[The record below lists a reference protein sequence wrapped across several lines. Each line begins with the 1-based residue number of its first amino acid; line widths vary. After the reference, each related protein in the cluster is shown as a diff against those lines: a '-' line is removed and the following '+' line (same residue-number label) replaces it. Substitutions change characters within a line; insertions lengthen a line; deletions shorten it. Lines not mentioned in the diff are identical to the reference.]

1 LRMHIRETIKVYMNK
16 WTGFRACRDLGARL
30 MLKEKM
36 ILSFAATSTGIVVLT
51 GVLHYYMTA
60 SRILKE
66 AEATTVQMVG
76 NACQDINELFL
87 QTFQVCSA
95 MNDNISM
102 QKPIRRQ
109 FRSIKEMYSYDLEGS
124 MEMMVLPSYN
134 RDIFGVYVL
143 GDNGGR
149 YKSNSSS
156 FLVSD
161 PRDTDWYRIIHATG
175 QAQWFPPHENS
186 YVVSTPYT
194 SYVSMGIPFI
204 DKATGRTKGVVLADI
219 DSDKLSGIAARAV
232 SGAGDVFLMDE
243 RNRIM
248 NLTAGEGPWKDRDGV
263 EKARRTVE
271 ENLSEIPEYGVSH
284 VLKDKGQ
291 LVVYQ
296 TLNQTD
302 WKIVGVIPKASIT
315 RSAEYIKVLMIMLLA
330 LAVVIS
336 MILSEIVA
344 ESVTRPL
351 FTLVKSME
359 QVCAGNLETSVKT
372 ERRDEIGVLYDSFN
386 HMTGEMRNL
395 IDTIY
400 REQEKLR
407 REELKALQA
416 QINPHFLYNTLDS
429 IIWSL
434 RMRQVEESIEML
446 TALTDFFKISLSKGR
461 DIITIEE
468 EVKHIKSYLSI
479 QHRRYLEKFD
489 YDINV
494 DPAILSCRTPKLIL
508 QPAVENAIYHG
519 IKPMEEKGYI
529 YIHIFPQGG
538 DVLLQVQDTGMGMDK
553 DACSRLNRELDTISS
568 DQQGTGYGVR
578 NVNDK
583 IKIVYGRRYGVT
595 IESAMGEGTVVTLRI
610 GKKGET
616 SDESD
621 YL

>member
-1 LRMHIRETIKVYMNK
+1 MHIKKTMKAYLNK
-16 WTGFRACRDLGARL
+16 RTCFKACRNLGARL

-36 ILSFAATSTGIVVLT
+36 ILSFAAASTGIVVLT
-51 GVLHYYMTA
+51 GALHYYMTA
-60 SRILKE
+60 SRILEE

-102 QKPIRRQ
+102 QKLIRRQ
-109 FRSIKEMYSYDLEGS
+109 FSSIKEMYSHDLEGS

-219 DSDKLSGIAARAV
+219 DSDKLSDIAARAV

-263 EKARRTVE
+263 EKARRMVE

-315 RSAEYIKVLMIMLLA
+315 RSVEYIKVLMIMLLA

-344 ESVTRPL
+344 DSVTRPL
-351 FTLVKSME
+351 FTLVKAME
-359 QVCAGNLETSVKT
+359 QVCAGNLETSVET
-372 ERRDEIGVLYDSFN
+372 ERGDEIGVLYDSFN

-416 QINPHFLYNTLDS
+416 QINPHSCTIPWTPS
-429 IIWSL
+429 S
-434 RMRQVEESIEML
+434 
-446 TALTDFFKISLSKGR
+446 GR
-461 DIITIEE
+461 
-468 EVKHIKSYLSI
+468 
-479 QHRRYLEKFD
+479 
-489 YDINV
+489 
-494 DPAILSCRTPKLIL
+494 
-508 QPAVENAIYHG
+508 
-519 IKPMEEKGYI
+519 
-529 YIHIFPQGG
+529 
-538 DVLLQVQDTGMGMDK
+538 
-553 DACSRLNRELDTISS
+553 
-568 DQQGTGYGVR
+568 
-578 NVNDK
+578 
-583 IKIVYGRRYGVT
+583 
-595 IESAMGEGTVVTLRI
+595 
-610 GKKGET
+610 
-616 SDESD
+616 
-621 YL
+621 

>member
-1 LRMHIRETIKVYMNK
+1 MNK

-102 QKPIRRQ
+102 QKLIRRQ

-372 ERRDEIGVLYDSFN
+372 ERRDEIGVLYDSFKD
-386 HMTGEMRNL
+386 R
-395 IDTIY
+395 
-400 REQEKLR
+400 
-407 REELKALQA
+407 
-416 QINPHFLYNTLDS
+416 
-429 IIWSL
+429 
-434 RMRQVEESIEML
+434 
-446 TALTDFFKISLSKGR
+446 
-461 DIITIEE
+461 
-468 EVKHIKSYLSI
+468 KS
-479 QHRRYLEKFD
+479 
-489 YDINV
+489 
-494 DPAILSCRTPKLIL
+494 
-508 QPAVENAIYHG
+508 
-519 IKPMEEKGYI
+519 
-529 YIHIFPQGG
+529 
-538 DVLLQVQDTGMGMDK
+538 
-553 DACSRLNRELDTISS
+553 
-568 DQQGTGYGVR
+568 
-578 NVNDK
+578 
-583 IKIVYGRRYGVT
+583 
-595 IESAMGEGTVVTLRI
+595 VV
-610 GKKGET
+610 
-616 SDESD
+616 
-621 YL
+621 

>member
-1 LRMHIRETIKVYMNK
+1 M
-16 WTGFRACRDLGARL
+16 
-30 MLKEKM
+30 
-36 ILSFAATSTGIVVLT
+36 VLT
-51 GVLHYYMTA
+51 GALHYYMTS
-60 SRILKE
+60 SRILEE

-76 NACQDINELFL
+76 KACQDINELFL

-102 QKPIRRQ
+102 QKLIRRQ
-109 FRSIKEMYSYDLEGS
+109 FSSIKEMYSHDLEGS

-219 DSDKLSGIAARAV
+219 DSDKLSDIAARAV

-263 EKARRTVE
+263 EKARRMVE

-315 RSAEYIKVLMIMLLA
+315 RSVEYIKVLMIMLLA

-344 ESVTRPL
+344 DSVTRPL
-351 FTLVKSME
+351 FTLVKAME
-359 QVCAGNLETSVKT
+359 QVCAGNLETSVET
-372 ERRDEIGVLYDSFN
+372 ERGDEIGVLYDSFN

-416 QINPHFLYNTLDS
+416 QINPHFLYNTLDTIRSMAIIRDSEDIAQMAESLSMLFRYS
-429 IIWSL
+429 ISRPGEMATLKDELDNVKNYLVIQGYRFPGKFKYQQRIEDEELLQYKLPVLTIQPVIENAIHHGLETKVGGGQVSVYAYSTQERFIIRIADNGMGMTEQQMDSL
-434 RMRQVEESIEML
+434 RER
-446 TALTDFFKISLSKGR
+446 LSKGR
-461 DIITIEE
+461 FIYEQDRDLKKRGNTGIALPN
-468 EVKHIKSYLSI
+468 VNQRIKFY
-479 QHRRYLEKFD
+479 YGDD
-489 YDINV
+489 Y
-494 DPAILSCRTPKLIL
+494 
-508 QPAVENAIYHG
+508 G
-519 IKPMEEKGYI
+519 IKVYSTAGIGTIVEIILPAAADSKG
-529 YIHIFPQGG
+529 G
-538 DVLLQVQDTGMGMDK
+538 
-553 DACSRLNRELDTISS
+553 
-568 DQQGTGYGVR
+568 
-578 NVNDK
+578 
-583 IKIVYGRRYGVT
+583 
-595 IESAMGEGTVVTLRI
+595 ES
-610 GKKGET
+610 
-616 SDESD
+616 
-621 YL
+621 

>member
-1 LRMHIRETIKVYMNK
+1 MHIKEIMKAYLNK
-16 WTGFRACRDLGARL
+16 RTCFKACRNLGARL

-36 ILSFAATSTGIVVLT
+36 ILSFAAASTGIVVLT
-51 GVLHYYMTA
+51 GALHYYMTA
-60 SRILKE
+60 SRILEE

-102 QKPIRRQ
+102 QKLIRRQ
-109 FRSIKEMYSYDLEGS
+109 FSSIKEMYSHDLEGS

-219 DSDKLSGIAARAV
+219 DSDKLSDIAARAV

-263 EKARRTVE
+263 EKARRMVE
-271 ENLSEIPEYGVSH
+271 ENLTEIPEYGVSH

-315 RSAEYIKVLMIMLLA
+315 RS
-330 LAVVIS
+330 
-336 MILSEIVA
+336 
-344 ESVTRPL
+344 
-351 FTLVKSME
+351 
-359 QVCAGNLETSVKT
+359 
-372 ERRDEIGVLYDSFN
+372 
-386 HMTGEMRNL
+386 
-395 IDTIY
+395 
-400 REQEKLR
+400 
-407 REELKALQA
+407 
-416 QINPHFLYNTLDS
+416 
-429 IIWSL
+429 
-434 RMRQVEESIEML
+434 VE
-446 TALTDFFKISLSKGR
+446 
-461 DIITIEE
+461 
-468 EVKHIKSYLSI
+468 
-479 QHRRYLEKFD
+479 
-489 YDINV
+489 
-494 DPAILSCRTPKLIL
+494 
-508 QPAVENAIYHG
+508 
-519 IKPMEEKGYI
+519 
-529 YIHIFPQGG
+529 
-538 DVLLQVQDTGMGMDK
+538 
-553 DACSRLNRELDTISS
+553 
-568 DQQGTGYGVR
+568 
-578 NVNDK
+578 
-583 IKIVYGRRYGVT
+583 
-595 IESAMGEGTVVTLRI
+595 
-610 GKKGET
+610 
-616 SDESD
+616 
-621 YL
+621 

>member
-1 LRMHIRETIKVYMNK
+1 MKMRIRETIKAYLNK
-16 WTGFRACRDLGARL
+16 GTGFGACRNLGVRL

-36 ILSFAATSTGIVVLT
+36 ILSFAASSTGIVILT
-51 GVLHYYMTA
+51 GALHYYMTS

-87 QTFQVCSA
+87 QTYQVCSA

-102 QKPIRRQ
+102 QKLIRRQ

-124 MEMMVLPSYN
+124 MELMVLPSYN

-219 DSDKLSGIAARAV
+219 DSDKLSDIAARAV
-232 SGAGDVFLMDE
+232 SGTGDVFLMDE

-248 NLTAGEGPWKDRDGV
+248 NLTAGEGPWKDREGV
-263 EKARRTVE
+263 EKARRMVE
-271 ENLSEIPEYGVSH
+271 DNLSEIPEYGVSH
-284 VLKDKGQ
+284 VLKDKRQ

-315 RSAEYIKVLMIMLLA
+315 RSVEYIKVLMIMLLA
-330 LAVVIS
+330 LAAAIS
-336 MILSEIVA
+336 MILSERVA
-344 ESVTRPL
+344 DSVTRPL
-351 FTLVKSME
+351 FTLVKAME
-359 QVCAGNLETSVKT
+359 QVCSGNLDTSVET

-386 HMTGEMRNL
+386 HMTGEMKNL
-395 IDTIY
+395 IDAIY

-434 RMRQVEESIEML
+434 RMQQVEESIEML
-446 TALTDFFKISLSKGR
+446 TALTDFFKISLRKSLFYFFCQFF
-461 DIITIEE
+461 II
-468 EVKHIKSYLSI
+468 
-479 QHRRYLEKFD
+479 RR
-489 YDINV
+489 
-494 DPAILSCRTPKLIL
+494 
-508 QPAVENAIYHG
+508 
-519 IKPMEEKGYI
+519 
-529 YIHIFPQGG
+529 IFP
-538 DVLLQVQDTGMGMDK
+538 DLQYFRRFRCTQNGFVIN
-553 DACSRLNRELDTISS
+553 SR
-568 DQQGTGYGVR
+568 
-578 NVNDK
+578 
-583 IKIVYGRRYGVT
+583 
-595 IESAMGEGTVVTLRI
+595 
-610 GKKGET
+610 
-616 SDESD
+616 
-621 YL
+621 

>member
-1 LRMHIRETIKVYMNK
+1 MRMHIRETIKVYMNK

-102 QKPIRRQ
+102 QKLIRRQ

-263 EKARRTVE
+263 EKARRMVE

-434 RMRQVEESIEML
+434 RMRQGEES
-446 TALTDFFKISLSKGR
+446 
-461 DIITIEE
+461 ITIEE

-479 QHRRYLEKFD
+479 QHRRYQEKFD

>member
-1 LRMHIRETIKVYMNK
+1 MHIKKTMKAYLNK
-16 WTGFRACRDLGARL
+16 RTCFKACRNLGARL

-36 ILSFAATSTGIVVLT
+36 ILSFAAASTGIVVLT
-51 GVLHYYMTA
+51 GALHYYMTA
-60 SRILKE
+60 SRILEE

-102 QKPIRRQ
+102 QKLIRRQ
-109 FRSIKEMYSYDLEGS
+109 FSSIKEMYFHDLEGS

-219 DSDKLSGIAARAV
+219 DSDKLSDIAARAV

-263 EKARRTVE
+263 EKARRMVE

-315 RSAEYIKVLMIMLLA
+315 RSVEYIKVLMIMLLA

-336 MILSEIVA
+336 MIL
-344 ESVTRPL
+344 
-351 FTLVKSME
+351 
-359 QVCAGNLETSVKT
+359 
-372 ERRDEIGVLYDSFN
+372 
-386 HMTGEMRNL
+386 
-395 IDTIY
+395 
-400 REQEKLR
+400 
-407 REELKALQA
+407 
-416 QINPHFLYNTLDS
+416 
-429 IIWSL
+429 
-434 RMRQVEESIEML
+434 
-446 TALTDFFKISLSKGR
+446 
-461 DIITIEE
+461 
-468 EVKHIKSYLSI
+468 
-479 QHRRYLEKFD
+479 
-489 YDINV
+489 
-494 DPAILSCRTPKLIL
+494 PK
-508 QPAVENAIYHG
+508 
-519 IKPMEEKGYI
+519 
-529 YIHIFPQGG
+529 
-538 DVLLQVQDTGMGMDK
+538 
-553 DACSRLNRELDTISS
+553 
-568 DQQGTGYGVR
+568 
-578 NVNDK
+578 
-583 IKIVYGRRYGVT
+583 
-595 IESAMGEGTVVTLRI
+595 
-610 GKKGET
+610 
-616 SDESD
+616 
-621 YL
+621 